1 MQSNVLVLDVAGTPM
16 RWSSPEGVAGDYACG
31 RVAWELGDAA
41 STSVL
46 RGGVN
51 ALSGLPSVLQVRSI
65 VAIRGESRRSRAT
78 HPALPERGN
87 AMLFRRDRMVCAY
100 CGEVFTRND
109 LTRDH
114 IVPRSKGGADTWTNC
129 VTACLD
135 CNQKM
140 GARRVEDFRPLL
152 YVPYAPCR
160 NEQFILASR
169 RILAD
174 QMDYLAARLPRHSRV
189 LGSTATGSKNSRQR
203 GF

>member
-1 MQSNVLVLDVAGTPM
+1 MQSNVLVLDMAGSPM
-16 RWSSPEGVAGDYACG
+16 RWSTPEGVAGDYACG
-31 RVAWELGDAA
+31 RVAWELGDTA
-41 STSVL
+41 STVTL

-51 ALSGLPSVLQVRSI
+51 AASGLPSVLHVRSI
-65 VAIRGESRRSRAT
+65 VAIRGESHHRHSV

-87 AMLFRRDRMVCAY
+87 AMLFRRDRMTCAY
-100 CGEVFTRND
+100 CGRVFPRD
-109 LTRDH
+109 QLTRDH
-114 IVPRSKGGADTWTNC
+114 IVPRSRGGRDTWTNC

-135 CNQKM
+135 CNQAK
-140 GARRVEDFRPLL
+140 GSRPVENFRPLL

-189 LGSTATGSKNSRQR
+189 LLA
-203 GF
+203 

>member
-41 STSVL
+41 STVTL
-46 RGGVN
+46 RGGIN
-51 ALSGLPSVLQVRSI
+51 ATSGRLSTLDVRSI
-65 VAIRGESRRSRAT
+65 VAIRGESVHHASL
-78 HPALPERGN
+78 HPALPDRGN
-87 AMLFRRDRMVCAY
+87 ALLFRRDRWICAY
-100 CGEVFTRND
+100 CGETFPAKD

-114 IVPRSKGGADTWTNC
+114 IKPTSKGGANTWMNC

-135 CNQKM
+135 CNQKK

-152 YVPYAPCR
+152 YIPYAPCR

-189 LGSTATGSKNSRQR
+189 LV
-203 GF
+203 

>member
-1 MQSNVLVLDVAGTPM
+1 MQQNVLVLDIAGTPM
-16 RWSSPEGVAGDYACG
+16 RWSTPEGVAGDYACG
-31 RVAWELGDAA
+31 RVAWELGDTA
-41 STSVL
+41 STVTL

-51 ALSGLPSVLQVRSI
+51 AASGLPSILQVRSI
-65 VAIRGESRRSRAT
+65 VAIRGDAT
-78 HPALPERGN
+78 RFQAAHPALPERGN
-87 AMLFRRDRMVCAY
+87 ALLFRRDRHLCAY
-100 CGEVFTRND
+100 CGETFSPKD

-114 IVPRSKGGADTWTNC
+114 IVPRSKGGADVWTNC

-135 CNQKM
+135 CNQKK

-160 NEQFILASR
+160 NEQFILSSR

-189 LGSTATGSKNSRQR
+189 VV
-203 GF
+203 